1 MPGCNWVAKP
11 PPFDFPTVSYASQL
25 EISPLLAMLL
35 AQRGYTSLEAMRLY
49 LNPGLKYLAPLA
61 EWPGLL
67 EAAALLAQK
76 LCDGAKFCVWG
87 DYDVDG
93 ITATALVLDF
103 LTSHGFTCTHHI
115 PNRLTEGYGLN
126 CDAISRLADEGIT
139 LLLTVD
145 SGISDQEAIAHAKSL
160 GMTVIIS
167 DHHLPAETLP
177 PADAIVNPRLAEC
190 PCPALAG
197 VGVAFFLMAA
207 TGKELEKRGYERTD
221 VRTLLDLVA
230 LGTLADVV
238 DVGGQNR
245 ILIKN
250 GLLAIS
256 EGLRPGIAAL
266 KSICNFSPAAGVGAG
281 QVVFSLAPRINA
293 AGRLGSSEAALALLL
308 CKDIVKATTLAE
320 DLSTLNKKRREEED
334 GIFADALAQAGAQ
347 VKNNVLG
354 IVLYGEE
361 WHPGVIGIVAS
372 RIVEKFH
379 RPAVVLTA
387 TQGFLKGSGRSFG
400 AFNLH
405 EAFSQCADVLRGYG
419 GHRMAAGLSMAPEN
433 LEEFRQRFNS
443 IAAESLGKAKPEG
456 VCYIDAILPFELAS
470 DFTLLKELEMLQP
483 FGSGNAEPVFAS
495 PPVCISRI
503 TNRPGFCMLDLLD
516 PTSGITLRAKAWRDL
531 ANFPAT
537 MKGQYIRVA
546 FSPRIDRYNGIA
558 TVELR
563 LKDWKSA
570 DAPLDPLPSVPV

>member
-1 MPGCNWVAKP
+1 MPGCTWVAKATP
-11 PPFDFPTVSYASQL
+11 SDLPFASFAGQL
-25 EISPLLAMLL
+25 EISPLLVMLL
-35 AQRGYTSLEAMRLY
+35 AQRGHTSLEAMRLY
-49 LNPGLKYLAPLA
+49 LNPGLKHLAPLS

-67 EAAALLAQK
+67 EAAALLVEK
-76 LCDGAKFCVWG
+76 LCEGAKFCVWG

-93 ITATALVLDF
+93 ITSTALVIDF
-103 LTSHGFTCTHHI
+103 LTAHGFACTHYI

-126 CDAISRLADEGIT
+126 CEAISRLAEEGVT

-145 SGISDQEAIAHAKSL
+145 SGISDLEAIAHAKAL

-177 PADAIVNPRLAEC
+177 PADAIVNPRLASC
-190 PCPALAG
+190 PCPSLAG

-207 TGKELEKRGYERTD
+207 TGKALEGRGYPRRD

-250 GLLAIS
+250 GLLTIS

-266 KSICNFSPAAGVGAG
+266 KSICNFSPAAGMGAG

-293 AGRLGSSEAALALLL
+293 AGRLGSSEAALSLLL
-308 CKDIVKATTLAE
+308 CKDILEAATLAE
-320 DLSTLNKKRREEED
+320 NLSNLNRKRREEED
-334 GIFADALAQAGAQ
+334 PIFAAAMEQAGQQ

-354 IVLYGEE
+354 IVLYGEN

-372 RIVEKFH
+372 RIVEKYH

-387 TQGFLKGSGRSFG
+387 TQGFLKGSGRSYG

-405 EAFSQCADVLRGYG
+405 DAFTQCADILRGYG
-419 GHRMAAGLSMAPEN
+419 GHRMAAGLSLYHEQ
-433 LEEFRQRFNS
+433 LEEFRARFNALAGES
-443 IAAESLGKAKPEG
+443 FGRAEPEG
-456 VCYIDAILPFELAS
+456 VCLIDAFLPFELAA

-495 PPVCISRI
+495 PPVRIMRI

-516 PTSGITLRAKAWRDL
+516 PSSGITLRAKAWRDL
-531 ANFPAT
+531 ASFPAA
-537 MKGQYIRVA
+537 MKGQFIRVA
-546 FSPRIDRYNGIA
+546 FSPRIDRYNGVA

-563 LKDWKSA
+563 LKDWIRA
-570 DAPLDPLPSVPV
+570 DVPVASLPSVPL